1 MKNSAHEVL
10 KLRYANKMYFCSRN
24 SSKID
29 KWIEIQRSIATP
41 VILPYLFSFLQVY
54 FSGPYQYPFV
64 GDNSQRA
71 FFDA

>member
-1 MKNSAHEVL
+1 
-10 KLRYANKMYFCSRN
+10 MYFCLRDSC
-24 SSKID
+24 KID
-29 KWIEIQRSIATP
+29 KWIEIQGPIATP

-71 FFDA
+71 FFDAWL